1 VGVNEYLEVMDKL
14 QTAIS
19 YFMNNTD
26 LKSAPKTLDE
36 LQRLQ
41 TDATTKLRAH
51 YEQVLRSVSNPADPT
66 QLRVEVSEGK
76 SSREVRMNAAGQV
89 LAPGSV
95 LIGNEQTLSELS
107 KMIKR
112 LDLNKESS
120 YLSLYTTLR
129 SEYVL
134 ATLTKLQPHKML
146 QMFADSEATT
156 SGYMRGTH
164 PCIHFI
170 SALLVLLFTE
180 RNLIARLLPA
190 KHVTA
195 QFRAVIEPSMQQLSE
210 ISDGIIKLQRRNA
223 NRQYAVCVLLDLW
236 AHVTALTAQYSAALT
251 SFEDEETPVKRGK
264 TPLAT
269 GTLLS
274 PVITKFSEDLTE
286 NTREILSEVKGQWSG
301 GTSSAALVSPE
312 GLSRALA
319 VTSWSVPSDGTV
331 TQQTVMAVQFLSA
344 LFPYK
349 EIVINLLPTLPP
361 ISGKSPLAVYI
372 STYYQRQCAR
382 FANISVC

>member
-1 VGVNEYLEVMDKL
+1 MDKL

-19 YFMNNTD
+19 FFMNNTE
-26 LKSAPKTLDE
+26 LKSAAKTLEE

-41 TDATTKLRAH
+41 TDATAQLRAH
-51 YEQVLRSVSNPADPT
+51 YEQVLRSVSSPVDPS

-76 SSREVRMNAAGQV
+76 SSREVRLMASGQV
-89 LAPGSV
+89 LTPGSV
-95 LIGNEQTLSELS
+95 LISAEQTLSELS

-129 SEYVL
+129 GEYML
-134 ATLTKLQPHKML
+134 ATLTKLQPSKML

-164 PCIHFI
+164 PGIQLL
-170 SALLVLLFTE
+170 SALLVLLLTE
-180 RNLIARLLPA
+180 RALITRLLPA

-195 QFRAVIEPSMQQLSE
+195 QFRAVLEPSVQQLSE
-210 ISDGIIKLQRRNA
+210 IGEGIIKLQRRNA

-236 AHVTALTAQYSAALT
+236 AHVTALTPQYSAALVT
-251 SFEDEETPVKRGK
+251 FEDEEAPVKRGK
-264 TPLAT
+264 APA
-269 GTLLS
+269 GALLS
-274 PVITKFSEDLTE
+274 PVITKFSDALTE

-301 GTSSAALVSPE
+301 GSSSALPLVSPE

-331 TQQTVMAVQFLSA
+331 AQQTVMAVQFLSA
-344 LFPYK
+344 LFPYR
-349 EIVINLLPTLPP
+349 EIVVNLLPPLQP

-372 STYYQRQCAR
+372 SMYCFGNVFR
-382 FANISVC
+382 S

>member
-1 VGVNEYLEVMDKL
+1 MNEYLEVMDKL

-19 YFMNNTD
+19 YFMNNTE
-26 LKSAPKTLDE
+26 LKSATKTLDE

-41 TDATTKLRAH
+41 ADATVKLKAH
-51 YEQVLRSVSNPADPT
+51 YEQVLRGVSSPADPT
-66 QLRVEVSEGK
+66 QLRVDVTESK
-76 SSREVRMNAAGQV
+76 SSREVRMTASGQV

-95 LIGNEQTLSELS
+95 LITNEQTLSELN

-120 YLSLYTTLR
+120 YLSLYTTVR

-134 ATLTKLQPHKML
+134 ATLAKLQPHKML

-164 PCIHFI
+164 PCIQFI

-195 QFRAVIEPSMQQLSE
+195 QFRAVLEPSMQQLSE
-210 ISDGIIKLQRRNA
+210 LSDGIIKLQRRNA

-236 AHVTALTAQYSAALT
+236 AHVTALTPQYCAALT
-251 SFEDEETPVKRGK
+251 AFEDEETQSVKRGK
-264 TPLAT
+264 TPA
-269 GTLLS
+269 GTSLLS

-301 GTSSAALVSPE
+301 GNSSALSLVSPE

-331 TQQTVMAVQFLSA
+331 AQQTVMAVQFLSA

-349 EIVINLLPTLPP
+349 EIVVNLLPTLQP

-372 STYYQRQCAR
+372 SMLSIAV
-382 FANISVC
+382 FSD